1 MKDKILLEFNI
12 DENNKMVF
20 MKKHNSNELHND
32 TYIVFKTP
40 KNNYLLA
47 DNSFTDEVGYSIYY
61 RMFNIR
67 CFCSVQEYI
76 KLYEESLKEQKN
88 GKFNNDFDDSYL
100 FVCTSV
106 QEIKH
111 DNYFLTTNLVKI
123 SNEFLLIFVEGDF
136 EKCKINILKSF
147 KISNEL
153 LNNWKENIISIFEKE
168 LFEEFTWNK
177 NFEDEETLKQEFNKF
192 LKTFR

>member
-1 MKDKILLEFNI
+1 M
-12 DENNKMVF
+12 
-20 MKKHNSNELHND
+20 
-32 TYIVFKTP
+32 
-40 KNNYLLA
+40 
-47 DNSFTDEVGYSIYY
+47 
-61 RMFNIR
+61 
-67 CFCSVQEYI
+67 
-76 KLYEESLKEQKN
+76 
-88 GKFNNDFDDSYL
+88 
-100 FVCTSV
+100 
-106 QEIKH
+106 
-111 DNYFLTTNLVKI
+111 NLVKI